1 LYHYLIRNN
10 IASNNSATIHHH
22 VILHQSKEE
31 RSEAGCNGQIC
42 QANHITGSK
51 DASQN
56 QCAHCK
62 LQFPGARALSTHEHR
77 GSSKNSVSA
86 NKVNKST
93 VEKQVLKYNDDNEFS
108 HQYKQ
113 GAAFVNSLKNK
124 GNLKDRAMKKKKQKK
139 LQEMTAEDEDFFFG
153 SDDSIDLMD
162 GMEFDGNNDNESMT
176 YFTGKCDNDTNAGE
190 DYSEDNEQT
199 EGTSSSDGIRTEIP
213 KEFLDML
220 NRDEERKH
228 RRPTEEAM
236 NSCPKKFK
244 YNNSLNETQIA
255 LG

>member
-1 LYHYLIRNN
+1 
-10 IASNNSATIHHH
+10 
-22 VILHQSKEE
+22 
-31 RSEAGCNGQIC
+31 
-42 QANHITGSK
+42 
-51 DASQN
+51 
-56 QCAHCK
+56 
-62 LQFPGARALSTHEHR
+62 
-77 GSSKNSVSA
+77 
-86 NKVNKST
+86 
-93 VEKQVLKYNDDNEFS
+93 
-108 HQYKQ
+108 
-113 GAAFVNSLKNK
+113 
-124 GNLKDRAMKKKKQKK
+124 MKKKKQKK